1 MKGQPNH
8 DEVLNQLEIN
18 DRLQRGG
25 MSEEEAF
32 HFSGCCAEYYRALFL
47 IRQYD
52 EEENTPDVSPETQQ
66 IYRLEEPKVNLV
78 IKELKS
84 HLASRGENV
93 DNFAV
98 ARNGGIGQVVGN
110 IYQTW
115 NKKELYP
122 HVEDKAVHLF
132 YFLVKDHL
140 FIDGNKRIASFLFLW
155 FLDMNDILV
164 TGREDRTITY
174 TTIYAL
180 AIFVAESSP
189 KDKDLIVRL
198 IRNLVM
204 TYRKALPDEPYAT
217 V

>member
-1 MKGQPNH
+1 MKGQRGH
-8 DEVLNQLEIN
+8 DEASDPFEIN
-18 DRLQRGG
+18 DRLQTAG
-25 MSEEEAF
+25 MSEDEAF
-32 HFSGCCAEYYRALFL
+32 NFSGCCAEYHRALFL
-47 IRQYD
+47 IKQYD
-52 EEENTPDVSPETQQ
+52 EEESTPDVSPETQQ

-98 ARNGGIGQVVGN
+98 ARNGGIGQVLGS

-115 NKKELYP
+115 DGKELYP
-122 HVEDKAVHLF
+122 YVEDKAVHLF
-132 YFLVKDHL
+132 YFLAKDHL
-140 FIDGNKRIASFLFLW
+140 FIDGNKRVASFLFLW

-189 KDKDLIVRL
+189 KDKDLIVQL

-204 TYRKALPDEPYAT
+204 THRKALPDEPYAT